1 MFDGIKSALFS
12 IVHRVLS
19 TKDSDEMIAWKREM
33 TRYEN
38 KLFYE
43 YLSEFNEDNYE
54 FLRLISVDNLEKN
67 HSGNR
72 DKYQILEDFDEYFGN
87 YPHLVYSKRI
97 NSQLRFNYSIYRPVR
112 VVKDGKTFY
121 ESRIV
126 LEDCGDH
133 VFRGE
138 EYWGTNYP
146 QKNRYK
152 LKKNLVSI
160 KPYKEKSDNTWWSYK
175 AVVPKLI
182 DTATKVEV
190 DCEDKETGTNHH
202 AIIFPKSKESNPLRP
217 EVEKSSTKKVF
228 KIKRV
233 TPEKDNKY
241 IYYKP

>member
-1 MFDGIKSALFS
+1 MFPKL
-12 IVHRVLS
+12 
-19 TKDSDEMIAWKREM
+19 DS
-33 TRYEN
+33 
-38 KLFYE
+38 
-43 YLSEFNEDNYE
+43 
-54 FLRLISVDNLEKN
+54 
-67 HSGNR
+67 SGNIER
-72 DKYQILEDFDEYFGN
+72 TNRFRVEYSKLNKDNRKLVNRLEESLKNGYIYNDDPNNPNREETHHLEDFDEYFGN